1 MAPPPVSVETLPAG
15 SIDISGLLSKPEADR
30 TDLEREIIAVSSCN
44 QAHLFEEQDLYSTSP
59 CLAHVS
65 DFRAKGRGATPLFA
79 DYREL
84 LIDYYLKTQAPQLRG
99 LFQGEGLNTFI
110 KVVAEHSKGV
120 TDIPGLLKGLQN
132 LLLPWKDEY
141 NEKGLLLLVLPWL
154 VLHNLAA
161 LDRARVQTGNASILP
176 AGEMDRFEKTIKGLL
191 EAKLLHVGAQSETS
205 PFKAEYDAQNNTLL
219 LPASWLDR
227 PLKNSA
233 EIANAMPH
241 ELYHA
246 FQDAET
252 RQGILVDAEV
262 EANLVGMKGLILVR
276 GLVQAREHIA
286 HDRERRIESYKKA
299 TEYQG
304 DKEEGKIKSLFARYL
319 LDNASKSYDGKITI
333 GDIFNFEEALFQ
345 LAYRELESG
354 KIDRKGRKQTF
365 YLYAAMRGL
374 HAFIENIDRYRF
386 FSVIYQNRGG
396 NEELEEIRRRAYE
409 NLKQGK
415 SLWNVQMVSKERDK
429 IKHKFPEIPK
439 KHLDIHLTRIQKME
453 NLFLVYHFEEGE
465 QAAENYLVQE
475 VLPNFIGQRA
485 IAAFMKVSYPA
496 DGITPNAQQK

>member
-1 MAPPPVSVETLPAG
+1 MTPPPVSVETLPAG
-15 SIDISGLLSKPEADR
+15 SIDISPLLSKQEAER
-30 TDLEREIIAVSSCN
+30 TDLEREIIAVSWCN

-276 GLVQAREHIA
+276 GLVKARENIA

-333 GDIFNFEEALFQ
+333 GDMVKFHEAILR
-345 LAYRELESG
+345 LSHRELESG
-354 KIDRKGRKQTF
+354 KIDRRTRKQMAH
-365 YLYAAMRGL
+365 LYAGFLHMLNCYAGIGACVSAWTSGRSRRGSV
-374 HAFIENIDRYRF
+374 AFEARSRK
-386 FSVIYQNRGG
+386 
-396 NEELEEIRRRAYE
+396 AYE
-409 NLKQGK
+409 SLKRGQPVWDAQWVARQKDAIRQEFPWASEEYLNLHFIGIQ
-415 SLWNVQMVSKERDK
+415 
-429 IKHKFPEIPK
+429 
-439 KHLDIHLTRIQKME
+439 RIE
-453 NLFLVYHFEEGE
+453 NLFLIHHFEGE
-465 QAAENYLVQE
+465 QAAETYLAKS
-475 VLPNFIGQRA
+475 VLSSFLNNKLIKAYMRLPSPTN
-485 IAAFMKVSYPA
+485 
-496 DGITPNAQQK
+496 GITPNAQQK